1 MKNANKGKKKPIND
15 LQIKLNHPDIMSA
28 ANYMLASVTVLGWAC
43 HLQSMVAGEGGDSVD
58 ITNY

>member
-1 MKNANKGKKKPIND
+1 M
-15 LQIKLNHPDIMSA
+15 QIKLNHPDIMSA